1 MRLAPS
7 MEPGW
12 RINSGACLR
21 PDRRYRRCSGNAVR
35 APPRHIHLEGLWS
48 VTGPLLGRSLSVTA
62 ASPSMNAAL
71 GTWSVSGR
79 VRSGLPN
86 AG

>member
-7 MEPGW
+7 MEPGR

-35 APPRHIHLEGLWS
+35 APPRHIHLEGWWS

-62 ASPSMNAAL
+62 ASPDYERRPRNMI
-71 GTWSVSGR
+71 R
-79 VRSGLPN
+79 VR
-86 AG
+86 AGAFGVA